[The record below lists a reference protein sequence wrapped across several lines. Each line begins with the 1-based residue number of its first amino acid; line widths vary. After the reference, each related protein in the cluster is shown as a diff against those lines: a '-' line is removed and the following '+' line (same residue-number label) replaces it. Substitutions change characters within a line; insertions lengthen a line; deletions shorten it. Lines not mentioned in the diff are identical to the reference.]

1 MQRGLTPLTSSLW
14 FLYFFNTL
22 PMFFHTYL
30 IQSMLFFSCKEKIRG
45 AAVKQYASEA
55 GRAFI
60 MKKESNEYGS
70 GKLFE
75 MEDDLKNL
83 CRVIRNYVSEHKW
96 EECDRLIPKYME
108 LYPDSAVPHNLRGI
122 VMEKQGRHAE
132 AMKHF
137 RAAQAFG
144 RILCTCKL

>member
-1 MQRGLTPLTSSLW
+1 
-14 FLYFFNTL
+14 
-22 PMFFHTYL
+22 
-30 IQSMLFFSCKEKIRG
+30 
-45 AAVKQYASEA
+45 
-55 GRAFI
+55 

-70 GKLFE
+70 GKLFD

-83 CRVIRNYVSEHKW
+83 CRVIRNYVPEHKW

-137 RAAQAFG
+137 RAAQALDASYVPANFNMERFASFEKEG
-144 RILCTCKL
+144 RVEPAFDVNDCIRMKGEVKGKKNYFFLRNLGYDAELENPWS

>member
-1 MQRGLTPLTSSLW
+1 
-14 FLYFFNTL
+14 
-22 PMFFHTYL
+22 
-30 IQSMLFFSCKEKIRG
+30 
-45 AAVKQYASEA
+45 
-55 GRAFI
+55 

-70 GKLFE
+70 GKLCD

-137 RAAQAFG
+137 RAAQALDASYVPANFNMERFASFEKEG
-144 RILCTCKL
+144 RVEPAFDVNDCIRMKGEVKGKKNYFFLRNLGYDAELENPWS